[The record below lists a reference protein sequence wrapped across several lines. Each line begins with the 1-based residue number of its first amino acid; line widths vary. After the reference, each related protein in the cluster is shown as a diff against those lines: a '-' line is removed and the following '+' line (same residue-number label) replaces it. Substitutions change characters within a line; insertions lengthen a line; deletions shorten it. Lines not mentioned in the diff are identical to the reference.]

1 MYEVEIEEVDK
12 EKKKVKI
19 QFKGYGHDTD
29 EWLDYDRNNV
39 SFERLEKVYVPD
51 EDALEDKM
59 NISSMASFTVFK
71 EIIANFFLPF

>member
-19 QFKGYGHDTD
+19 HFKGYGHDTD
-29 EWLDYDRNNV
+29 EWLDYDGDNV
-39 SFERLEKVYVPD
+39 SFERLEKVY
-51 EDALEDKM
+51 DALEDKM

-71 EIIANFFLPF
+71 EIIASFFLPF